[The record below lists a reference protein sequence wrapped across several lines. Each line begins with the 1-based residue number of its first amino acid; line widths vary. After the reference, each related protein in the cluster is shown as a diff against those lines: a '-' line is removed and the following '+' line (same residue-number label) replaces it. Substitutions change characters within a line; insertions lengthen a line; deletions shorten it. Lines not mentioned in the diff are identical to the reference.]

1 MTIDIQTLIEQRPH
15 LKEPFELYAKWQRF
29 QEQTADLL
37 PKIRSAVAAEESR
50 AYPRESTGPIFE
62 LFSAIFDLPAED
74 FVPLRRALDLGEI
87 DFMRLPLDELPD
99 IPDLACSKD
108 ELASLLF
115 LFSRPYF
122 LALRESF
129 PLDGSEWEEGRCP
142 LCSAQAALAT
152 ISEGPKRR
160 LHCSFCATSGPYR
173 HFIGCPSCGSVAV
186 EQFNTVL
193 SDDEPG
199 FRVVTCDQCQSYVKI
214 FENSVLKEMTL
225 DLADLASIPLDIVV
239 QGKNFVRRVPN
250 PISLKIMK

>member
-29 QEQTADLL
+29 QEQAADLL
-37 PKIRSAVAAEESR
+37 PRVRSAVAAEESR

-62 LFSAIFDLPAED
+62 LFSSIFDLPAKD
-74 FVPLRRALDLGEI
+74 FAPLRRALDLGEV
-87 DFMRLPLDELPD
+87 DFMRLPLDELPEID
-99 IPDLACSKD
+99 DLACSKE

-142 LCSAQAALAT
+142 LCSAPAALAT

-173 HFIGCPSCGSVAV
+173 HFIGCPSCGSVNV
-186 EQFNTVL
+186 EQLTTVL

-199 FRVVTCDQCQSYVKI
+199 FRVTTCDHCQSYLKI
-214 FENSVLKEMTL
+214 FENSVLKEMTI

-239 QGKNFVRRVPN
+239 QGKNFVRRVAN